1 MTGRPHFG
9 QIRSVASSV
18 TSDFFTLFVFS
29 STSLLNGSKKSR
41 TTGTHSPSPA
51 AIRSRSSSMRT
62 VKPVSTISGK
72 CSCRKSVTTKPTS
85 SGNKALPSLRTYF
98 RSTSVEIVG
107 AYVDGR
113 PIPNSS
119 SVLTSDASVKRGGGC
134 VKCCD
139 ASSPSSFSA
148 SPGWTSGSGAISFSG
163 SSLDSKYARRNPSKR
178 TRRPLARVRGPEFLR
193 DDLTRL
199 VERALGHVKRV
210 GTHIGDETD
219 RCAVADGDAFIELLR
234 EDHRPLHGISELARC
249 LLLDGRGRERRSRV
263 A

>member
-1 MTGRPHFG
+1 MTTGRPHFG
-9 QIRSVASSV
+9 QMRSVASSV

-41 TTGTHSPSPA
+41 TTGTHSTSPA

-119 SVLTSDASVKRGGGC
+119 SVLTSDASVKRGGGRHLRGDRALPDER
-134 VKCCD
+134 VELELVRFEVPLH
-139 ASSPSSFSA
+139 AVRR
-148 SPGWTSGSGAISFSG
+148 
-163 SSLDSKYARRNPSKR
+163 AREIRR
-178 TRRPLARVRGPEFLR
+178 ADRLMCFLRALRARLVMTRLLERVRGPEFLR

-219 RCAVADGDAFIELLR
+219 RCAVADGD
-234 EDHRPLHGISELARC
+234 
-249 LLLDGRGRERRSRV
+249 
-263 A
+263 